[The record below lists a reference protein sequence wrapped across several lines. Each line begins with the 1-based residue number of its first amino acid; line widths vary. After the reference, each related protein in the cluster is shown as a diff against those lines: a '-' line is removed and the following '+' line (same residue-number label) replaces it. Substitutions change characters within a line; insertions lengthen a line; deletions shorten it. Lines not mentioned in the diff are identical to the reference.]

1 MATQSLRREEPKAQG
16 VVDAALCSVCTQAPK
31 AHMLPIIALKGGRRG
46 KGKFLACPIYKRMN
60 VQTAHDLS
68 ALARE
73 GERRKAHTALE
84 TAQLRV
90 GVSSAILKWF
100 RVSSFESLAF
110 AVHLTCICALLH
122 SRQDTWGNFS
132 LAQLSGRRTRYSPR
146 AASLLGRLGSGAQAH
161 LTQRVT
167 GSTLQG
173 ALYREHFTGSTSQG
187 ALCCNCSY
195 RRILYD

>member
-1 MATQSLRREEPKAQG
+1 
-16 VVDAALCSVCTQAPK
+16 
-31 AHMLPIIALKGGRRG
+31 MLPIIALKGGRGG
-46 KGKFLACPIYKRMN
+46 KGKLLACPIYKRMN

-73 GERRKAHTALE
+73 RERRKAHTALE
-84 TAQLRV
+84 TVRLRV

-146 AASLLGRLGSGAQAH
+146 AASLLGRLGSGAQAPGALDSARYREH
-161 LTQRVT
+161 FA

-173 ALYREHFTGSTSQG
+173 ALYREHFTGSTLQV
-187 ALCCNCSY
+187 ALY
-195 RRILYD
+195 REHVVAIAVTGEFCTTR

>member
-1 MATQSLRREEPKAQG
+1 
-16 VVDAALCSVCTQAPK
+16 
-31 AHMLPIIALKGGRRG
+31 MLPIIALKGGRGG
-46 KGKFLACPIYKRMN
+46 KGKLLACPIYKRMN

-90 GVSSAILKWF
+90 GCFRFFCDFEMVQSVFIRVTGLCSTLDLHLCTSAL
-100 RVSSFESLAF
+100 ETGYLGE
-110 AVHLTCICALLH
+110 L
-122 SRQDTWGNFS
+122 
-132 LAQLSGRRTRYSPR
+132 QLGSAER
-146 AASLLGRLGSGAQAH
+146 AAHAVLAARSLSLGPARQWCAGALDSARYREH
-161 LTQRVT
+161 FA

-173 ALYREHFTGSTSQG
+173 ALYREHFTGSTLQG